1 MVEAGR
7 ESSEEEPRESELLI
21 KKQWQGR
28 ETLSR
33 YCCEF
38 FLFTRRRG
46 NMTADLSLRI
56 IEDVLPYK
64 YSKGPFSEGI
74 NVYFLTNEFS
84 KLGEMESLYMG
95 KWIRC

>member
-1 MVEAGR
+1 
-7 ESSEEEPRESELLI
+7 
-21 KKQWQGR
+21 
-28 ETLSR
+28 
-33 YCCEF
+33 
-38 FLFTRRRG
+38 
-46 NMTADLSLRI
+46 MTADLSLRI

-84 KLGEMESLYMG
+84 KLGEMESFLYMG